1 MILPCNVHLV
11 AHAIVVGAKDVPSR
25 FSAGPALH
33 FWGVGVLAS
42 DGTLSRN
49 YSLLMAIALPR
60 VTPSPLEYPLFSG
73 WSIWKLD
80 HWESSE
86 GPTISAPELLVV
98 LTESSVKTA
107 TASQF
112 CFSLCS
118 IVILSLLSLTEYF
131 FFPVKALIISES
143 QSLVPGNLIY
153 DT

>member
-1 MILPCNVHLV
+1 MILQCNVRLV
-11 AHAIVVGAKDVPSR
+11 AHTIVVGAKMCHPDSLQD
-25 FSAGPALH
+25 PALY

-49 YSLLMAIALPR
+49 CSLLTAIALPR
-60 VTPSPLEYPLFSG
+60 VTPSPLEQPLFSG
-73 WSIWKLD
+73 WSIWKFH

-98 LTESSVKTA
+98 LTEFSVKTA

-118 IVILSLLSLTEYF
+118 IVIPSLLSLTEYF
-131 FFPVKALIISES
+131 FFPCKSSNKFWVSEFGS
-143 QSLVPGNLIY
+143 RKPKLWY
-153 DT
+153 